1 MEGSTVRMTRKI
13 IYQPVI
19 HTVWNIESCQLL
31 KKSHV
36 ADSIKRFT
44 EVKCNDN
51 NVWVIVEKL
60 GYSLE

>member
-1 MEGSTVRMTRKI
+1 MTRKI

-19 HTVWNIESCQLL
+19 YTVWNNESCQLL

-44 EVKCNDN
+44 EVKCRERR
-51 NVWVIVEKL
+51 EKSSSNSFHS
-60 GYSLE
+60 YDVNMYWI

>member
-1 MEGSTVRMTRKI
+1 MTRKI

-19 HTVWNIESCQLL
+19 HTVWNIESSQLL
-31 KKSHV
+31 KKSRV

-51 NVWVIVEKL
+51 VWVIVEKL
-60 GYSLE
+60 GYSVE